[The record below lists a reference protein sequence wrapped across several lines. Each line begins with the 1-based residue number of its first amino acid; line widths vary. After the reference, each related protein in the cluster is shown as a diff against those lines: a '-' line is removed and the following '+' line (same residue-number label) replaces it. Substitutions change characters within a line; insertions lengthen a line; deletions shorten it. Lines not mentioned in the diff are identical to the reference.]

1 MSLVQRFKYE
11 GTDAEEE
18 VGGYKKVKRSDMK
31 GENYLKKVFF
41 GECVVFFK
49 LKQSFLKE
57 SLGVYCDVCV

>member
-18 VGGYKKVKRSDMK
+18 VGGYKKVKRSDVK

-41 GECVVFFK
+41 GECVVF
-49 LKQSFLKE
+49 LKT
-57 SLGVYCDVCV
+57 